1 MAITINASTSSGLI
15 QTADTSGV
23 IELQN
28 NGTTRMTINSSG
40 VSFAAQPLI
49 GGVAPPAF
57 SAYLGTNQ
65 TLSSNTWTKLQ
76 INTEEFD
83 TNNNYDPTTNYRF
96 TPTVAG
102 YYQFSCGVSAQNGAN
117 TALSASIY
125 KNGSAAKTAICYS
138 SSANA
143 LDDWIVNIPALIY
156 MNGSTDYVEL
166 YANLVGATLTVNS
179 GAATTWFSG
188 VLVRGA

>member
-65 TLSSNTWTKLQ
+65 SLSSGTYTKLQ

-102 YYQFSCGVSAQNGAN
+102 YYQFSCAVFAGPSAN
-117 TALSASIY
+117 TALIASIY
-125 KNGSAAKTAICYS
+125 KNGSAAKTVRNYS
-138 SSANA
+138 ASSNA
-143 LDDWIVNIPALIY
+143 LDDWGVSIAAIIY
-156 MNGSTDYVEL
+156 MNGTTDYVEL
-166 YANLVGATLTVNS
+166 YGYLVGAGLTISS
-179 GAATTWFSG
+179 GADSTWFSG